1 MAFELINSYTVPVL
15 QSVCSILQLPR
26 FVSYATFLE
35 ILFNHA
41 EVQEGNHDFYMN
53 QLLKYISHKANSNSD
68 TSKFPH
74 CSNIKISAINTKL
87 DLFPVKNLIRFLT

>member
-15 QSVCSILQLPR
+15 QSVCSILQLPS

-53 QLLKYISHKANSNSD
+53 QLLKYISHKVSD
-68 TSKFPH
+68 FKFAL
-74 CSNIKISAINTKL
+74 CEMYFSAYCIIEGDSTVCGMYSDRKS
-87 DLFPVKNLIRFLT
+87 

>member
-1 MAFELINSYTVPVL
+1 MAFELVNSDNVPVL
-15 QSVCSILQLPR
+15 QSVCSILQLPS

-74 CSNIKISAINTKL
+74 YFNTKISENKYK
-87 DLFPVKNLIRFLT
+87 VGLISSEEFGRFLT